1 MYKNSRAAQLVP
13 HLIFNLKIVGSNPGA
28 AWLIL
33 RLQFFL
39 IFDEGSNP
47 CSNPCGFFKLHI
59 YGYGAYH
66 MLYSFLG
73 GWVPRDD
80 GCCTLFQVGG
90 SPDGGKGTVTYLPWE
105 RNATQCLELVLGGS

>member
-1 MYKNSRAAQLVP
+1 MHKISTIAQLVQRQT
-13 HLIFNLKIVGSNPGA
+13 FNLKIVGSNPGA
-28 AWLIL
+28 ALLIL
-33 RLQFFL
+33 RLYFFI
-39 IFDEGSNP
+39 IFDEGLNP

-80 GCCTLFQVGG
+80 GCCTLF
-90 SPDGGKGTVTYLPWE
+90 
-105 RNATQCLELVLGGS
+105 

>member
-1 MYKNSRAAQLVP
+1 MCRISRVAQLVQ
-13 HLIFNLKIVGSNPGA
+13 HQIFNPRIVGSNPA
-28 AWLIL
+28 AALLIL
-33 RLQFFL
+33 RLWFFI

-80 GCCTLFQVGG
+80 GCCTLF
-90 SPDGGKGTVTYLPWE
+90 
-105 RNATQCLELVLGGS
+105 